1 MKKLIISLALLLFP
15 ILVFADNNY
24 RDVVS
29 DVVGVQKEEGKIN
42 IYLFYSATCP
52 HCHEEMEFLNE
63 YKNENK
69 NVNIYEYEVTQN
81 ETNFSYLE
89 QVKTHF
95 NVLSNSVPFTVIGD
109 SFFVGFSDYTKE
121 RMINV
126 VNDYQGKD
134 SANTYKL
141 PILGEVD
148 AVGANIFIIAIILGF
163 IDGFNP
169 CAMWVL
175 LLLIGMVL
183 SSKNKK
189 KMFFIG
195 GTFIFASALV
205 YFLSMLGI
213 GIVLDLSTVAF
224 IRSIIGALA
233 VGFGIYNLYTYIKT
247 RKDTGCHV
255 VDKKKRKNIINK
267 INDILSKQSFI
278 LMIIGTIALAIS
290 VNLIE
295 LMCSLGFP
303 AIFLE
308 ILSVN
313 KITGIEKVLY
323 MLLYIFFYMIDDLTI
338 FLIALKTSEVKGI
351 STKYGKLVNLIGGI
365 LMLLLGVLLI
375 IKPEWVMFNF

>member
-1 MKKLIISLALLLFP
+1 MKKLIISLVLLLFP

-24 RDVVS
+24 TDVVS
-29 DVVGVQKEEGKIN
+29 DVVGVQKEEGEIN

-52 HCHEEMEFLNE
+52 HCHEEMEFLSK
-63 YKNENK
+63 YKEENN
-69 NVNIYEYEVTQN
+69 NVNIYEYEVTRD
-81 ETNFSYLE
+81 ETNYSYLE

-95 NVLSNSVPFTVIGD
+95 NVTSNSVPFTVIGD

-126 VNDYQGKD
+126 VDDYLGKEKV
-134 SANTYKL
+134 NTYKL

-148 AVGANIFIIAIILGF
+148 AKGANIFIIAIILGF

-189 KMFFIG
+189 KMFYIG
-195 GTFIFASALV
+195 GTFIFVSALV

-213 GIVLDLSTVAF
+213 GLVLDLSAIAF
-224 IRSIIGALA
+224 IRSIIGVLA
-233 VGFGIYNLYTYIKT
+233 IGFGIYNLYTYIKT
-247 RKDTGCHV
+247 RKDNGCHV

-278 LMIIGTIALAIS
+278 LMIIGTVALAIS

-313 KITGIEKVLY
+313 KVLGTSKILY
-323 MLLYIFFYMIDDLTI
+323 MLVYIFFYLIDDFII
-338 FLIALKTSEVKGI
+338 FLIALKTSKVKGI

-365 LMLLLGVLLI
+365 LMLILGVLLI
-375 IKPEWVMFNF
+375 LKPEWVMFNF